1 MKRIKKA
8 ILTLFVLIMMLCL
21 FTGCD
26 KCDEF
31 NFHIPTFEEK
41 CVTTED
47 GFVYY
52 PIENEAYIIKIP
64 ETEEVTIP
72 EYIDGKKVV
81 QLGYEEDSPF
91 FEIGT
96 RHFVGSETIKVL
108 TIQHTFTNA
117 FIGKFTKLKKIM
129 YFDYPYCT
137 LKSGDFVKVWIPR
150 QSGYTD
156 KVEVELRKSNRDL
169 DITDF
174 GFKTILIPDYVTV
187 IEDGVFDGLEDVTI
201 KTSYESKPDGWEDGW
216 NGTCAV
222 EWGVGVM

>member
-1 MKRIKKA
+1 MKRIKKV

-81 QLGYEEDSPF
+81 QLGYEDQ
-91 FEIGT
+91 GLGYVKKYT
-96 RHFVGSETIKVL
+96 VL
-108 TIQHTFTNA
+108 GGN
-117 FIGKFTKLKKIM
+117 TKKLVI
-129 YFDYPYCT
+129 
-137 LKSGDFVKVWIPR
+137 
-150 QSGYTD
+150 
-156 KVEVELRKSNRDL
+156 SNPIIFYSASFNL
-169 DITDF
+169 DILVYIDF
-174 GFKTILIPDYVTV
+174 LHVISDINNEQIKIENIVGNHFHGQEQDTLVQLLRSERELALSNSIRIIEIPKYVTV
-187 IEDGVFDGLEDVTI
+187 IEDGVFDGLEGVTI

-222 EWGVGVM
+222 EWGVDI

>member
-1 MKRIKKA
+1 MKRIKKV

-81 QLGYEEDSPF
+81 QLGYEDQ
-91 FEIGT
+91 GLGYVKKYT
-96 RHFVGSETIKVL
+96 VL
-108 TIQHTFTNA
+108 GGN
-117 FIGKFTKLKKIM
+117 TKKLVI
-129 YFDYPYCT
+129 
-137 LKSGDFVKVWIPR
+137 
-150 QSGYTD
+150 
-156 KVEVELRKSNRDL
+156 SNPIIFYSASFNL
-169 DITDF
+169 DILVYIDF
-174 GFKTILIPDYVTV
+174 LHVISDINNEQIKIENIVGNHFHGQEQDTLVQLLRSERELALSNSIRIIEIPKYVTV
-187 IEDGVFDGLEDVTI
+187 IEDGVFDGLEGVTI

-222 EWGVGVM
+222 EWDVDI

>member
-1 MKRIKKA
+1 MKRIKKV

-81 QLGYEEDSPF
+81 QLGYEDQ
-91 FEIGT
+91 GLGYVKKYT
-96 RHFVGSETIKVL
+96 VL
-108 TIQHTFTNA
+108 GGN
-117 FIGKFTKLKKIM
+117 TKKLVI
-129 YFDYPYCT
+129 
-137 LKSGDFVKVWIPR
+137 
-150 QSGYTD
+150 
-156 KVEVELRKSNRDL
+156 SNPIIFYSASFNL
-169 DITDF
+169 DILVYIDF
-174 GFKTILIPDYVTV
+174 LHVISDINNEQIKIENIVGNHFHGQEQDTLVQLLRSERELSLSNSIRIIEIPKYVTV
-187 IEDGVFDGLEDVTI
+187 IDDGVFDGLEDVTI

>member
-1 MKRIKKA
+1 MKRIKKV

-81 QLGYEEDSPF
+81 QLGYEDQ
-91 FEIGT
+91 GLGYVKKYT
-96 RHFVGSETIKVL
+96 VL
-108 TIQHTFTNA
+108 GGN
-117 FIGKFTKLKKIM
+117 TKKLVI
-129 YFDYPYCT
+129 
-137 LKSGDFVKVWIPR
+137 
-150 QSGYTD
+150 
-156 KVEVELRKSNRDL
+156 SNPIIFYSASFNL
-169 DITDF
+169 DILVYIDF
-174 GFKTILIPDYVTV
+174 LHVISDINNEQIKIENIVGNHFHGQEQDTLVQLLRSERELALSISIRIIEIPKYVTV

>member
-1 MKRIKKA
+1 MKRIKKV

-81 QLGYEEDSPF
+81 QLGYEDQ
-91 FEIGT
+91 GLGYVKKYT
-96 RHFVGSETIKVL
+96 VL
-108 TIQHTFTNA
+108 GGN
-117 FIGKFTKLKKIM
+117 TKKLVI
-129 YFDYPYCT
+129 
-137 LKSGDFVKVWIPR
+137 
-150 QSGYTD
+150 
-156 KVEVELRKSNRDL
+156 SNPIIFYSASFNL
-169 DITDF
+169 DILVYIDF
-174 GFKTILIPDYVTV
+174 LHVISDINNEQIKIENIVGNHFHGQEQDTLVQLLRSERELALSNSIRIIEIPKYVTV

-222 EWGVGVM
+222 EWGVDI

>member
-1 MKRIKKA
+1 MKRIKKV

-81 QLGYEEDSPF
+81 QLGYEDQ
-91 FEIGT
+91 GLGYVKKYT
-96 RHFVGSETIKVL
+96 VL
-108 TIQHTFTNA
+108 GGN
-117 FIGKFTKLKKIM
+117 TKKLVI
-129 YFDYPYCT
+129 
-137 LKSGDFVKVWIPR
+137 
-150 QSGYTD
+150 
-156 KVEVELRKSNRDL
+156 SNPIIFYSASFNL
-169 DITDF
+169 DILVYIDF
-174 GFKTILIPDYVTV
+174 LHVISDINNEQIKIENIVGNHFHGQEQDTLVQLLRSERELALSNSIRIIEIPKYVTV
-187 IEDGVFDGLEDVTI
+187 IEDGVFDGLEGVTI
-201 KTSYESKPDGWEDGW
+201 KTSYESKPDGWEDGG
-216 NGTCAV
+216 NGTCAD
-222 EWGVGVM
+222 EWDVDI

>member
-1 MKRIKKA
+1 MKRIKKV

-72 EYIDGKKVV
+72 GYIDGKKVV
-81 QLGYEEDSPF
+81 QLGYEDQ
-91 FEIGT
+91 GLGYVKKYT
-96 RHFVGSETIKVL
+96 VL
-108 TIQHTFTNA
+108 GGN
-117 FIGKFTKLKKIM
+117 TKKLVI
-129 YFDYPYCT
+129 
-137 LKSGDFVKVWIPR
+137 
-150 QSGYTD
+150 
-156 KVEVELRKSNRDL
+156 SNPIIFYSASFNL
-169 DITDF
+169 DILVYIDF
-174 GFKTILIPDYVTV
+174 LHVISDINNEQIKIENILGNHFHGQEQDTLVQLLRSERELALSNSIRIIEIPKYVTV
-187 IEDGVFDGLEDVTI
+187 IEDGVFDGLEGVTI

-222 EWGVGVM
+222 EWGVDI

>member
-1 MKRIKKA
+1 MKRIKKV

-72 EYIDGKKVV
+72 EYIDGKKAV
-81 QLGYEEDSPF
+81 QLGYEDQ
-91 FEIGT
+91 GLGYVKKYT
-96 RHFVGSETIKVL
+96 VL
-108 TIQHTFTNA
+108 GGN
-117 FIGKFTKLKKIM
+117 TKKLVI
-129 YFDYPYCT
+129 
-137 LKSGDFVKVWIPR
+137 
-150 QSGYTD
+150 
-156 KVEVELRKSNRDL
+156 SNPIIFYSASFNL
-169 DITDF
+169 DILVYIDF
-174 GFKTILIPDYVTV
+174 LHVISDINNEQIKIENIVGNHFHGQEQDTLVQLLRSERELALSNSIRIIEIPKYVTV
-187 IEDGVFDGLEDVTI
+187 IEDGVFDGLEGVTI

-222 EWGVGVM
+222 EWGVDI

>member
-1 MKRIKKA
+1 MKRIKKV

-81 QLGYEEDSPF
+81 QLGYRDQGLGYMKDYW
-91 FEIGT
+91 IDG
-96 RHFVGSETIKVL
+96 RHVKQL
-108 TIQHTFTNA
+108 TIQHDMNYYLTNFTNVET
-117 FIGKFTKLKKIM
+117 FICINPIVSLNLIKDEIAIIDNSWSIFSEKLKTIV
-129 YFDYPYCT
+129 
-137 LKSGDFVKVWIPR
+137 LKFKENAVIPNNAIKEIYVNEVVK
-150 QSGYTD
+150 
-156 KVEVELRKSNRDL
+156 
-169 DITDF
+169 
-174 GFKTILIPDYVTV
+174 V
-187 IEDGVFDGLEDVTI
+187 IEDGVFDGLEGVTI

-222 EWGVGVM
+222 EWGVGMM